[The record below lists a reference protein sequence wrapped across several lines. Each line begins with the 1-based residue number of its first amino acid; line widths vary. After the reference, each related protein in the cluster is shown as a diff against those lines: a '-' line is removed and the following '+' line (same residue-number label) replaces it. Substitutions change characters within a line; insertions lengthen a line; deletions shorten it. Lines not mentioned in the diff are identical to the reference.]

1 MLRARSPLKNHSPL
15 KNSRMARRRRLVII
29 LKVGAVAIVLA
40 GLLYGVAWASR
51 QAFWTIQSVSVS
63 GVSPETA
70 QTAQTIARADLSG
83 AYGLILSKKNEL
95 IYPRGKIIADL
106 EKTFPQIASVQL
118 AIQNHILTITLTE
131 RQGAYWWCAASS
143 FAPSFPDS
151 TTILATKQCDHMDS
165 NGFIFMPVKQATTT
179 VASSTL
185 PFRFYGT
192 SVSTTATTT
201 ASTTTSTIASTTSV
215 IGTSY
220 MHLTAGAFDALGE
233 LISILKNHGLPSYAL
248 VDRPDGVDEL
258 YLNAGG
264 MIVFDADQNLN
275 QVASDIAALQANTTI
290 FSGVKPFAYVD
301 VRIGNKAFYR
311 FGTINGSLN
320 SSSTLHTTATSSAG

>member
-106 EKTFPQIASVQL
+106 EKTFPQIASVDL
-118 AIQNHILTITLTE
+118 AIVNRVLTITLHS
-131 RQGAYWWCAASS
+131 RQMAYEWCAAGN
-143 FAPSFPDS
+143 FNASFPDS
-151 TTILATKQCDHMDS
+151 VAVLATNQCDEMDAT
-165 NGFIFMPVKQATTT
+165 GFIFKAIASATST
-179 VASSTL
+179 ASSTTTF
-185 PFRFYGT
+185 FRFYGM
-192 SVSTTATTT
+192 T
-201 ASTTTSTIASTTSV
+201 ASTTNV
-215 IGTSY
+215 VGTSY
-220 MHLTAGAFDALGE
+220 MDMTASTFNIMHE
-233 LISILKNHGLPSYAL
+233 FISTLANHSLSSYAL
-248 VDRPDGVDEL
+248 VSRPDGVDEL
-258 YLNAGG
+258 YLDAGG
-264 MIVFDADQNLN
+264 MIVFGASQDLN
-275 QVASDIAALQANTTI
+275 QVVSDVLALQANTPI
-290 FSGVKPFAYVD
+290 FNSVKPLEYVD
-301 VRIGNKAFYR
+301 VRVGNKAFYR
-311 FGTINGSLN
+311 FGTMTG
-320 SSSTLHTTATSSAG
+320 SSTLHTTATSSLG